1 MPDAKETD
9 IIDILKHTRTI
20 AMVGASSK
28 PERPSY
34 GVMQYLL
41 ANGFEVV
48 PVNPGQAGGTL
59 MGQLVYAS
67 LADIPFPV
75 DLVDIFREPAA
86 TPAVVDEAIAVNA
99 KGIWLQLGI
108 SNKEAAAKARAA
120 GLRYVE
126 DSCIKIDHARLKS
139 AL

>member
-1 MPDAKETD
+1 MTTGKDAD
-9 IIDILKHTRTI
+9 IIDILKNTRTI

-48 PVNPGQAGGTL
+48 PVNPGQAGSTL

-67 LADIPFPV
+67 LKDIPFPV
-75 DLVDIFREPAA
+75 DLVDVFREADA
-86 TPAVVDEAIAVNA
+86 TPGVVEDAIAVNA
-99 KGIWLQLGI
+99 QSVWLQLGI
-108 SNKEAAAKARAA
+108 SNEEAENKARKA

-126 DSCIKIDHARLKS
+126 DTCIKIDHARLKGQ
-139 AL
+139 L

>member
-48 PVNPGQAGGTL
+48 PVNPGQAGSTL

-108 SNKEAAAKARAA
+108 SNEEAAAKARAA

-126 DSCIKIDHARLKS
+126 DTCIKIDHARLKA